1 MSTNNTNDLFIQ
13 ASRRKLRFSSSK
25 GSLGID
31 DLWDLSLPSLDAIAV
46 NLDEQIQKVG
56 KKSFLAKRAASTL
69 ELDIAFEIVKFVLET
84 RVAENEASKLKADKE
99 AQKAF
104 LTNLLKEKQ
113 MDEIK
118 GLSAEEIQKKI
129 EAL

>member
-1 MSTNNTNDLFIQ
+1 MSTTPHGLFIE
-13 ASRRKLRFSSSK
+13 ASRRKIRFASNK
-25 GSLGID
+25 GSLEVS
-31 DLWDLSLPSLDAIAV
+31 DLWDLSLTSLDAIAV
-46 NLDEQIQKVG
+46 SLDEQIQKAG

-99 AQKAF
+99 SQKAF
-104 LTNLLKEKQ
+104 LSNLLKEKQ

-129 EAL
+129 DAL

>member
-1 MSTNNTNDLFIQ
+1 MSTTPNDLFIQ
-13 ASRRKLRFSSSK
+13 ASRRKLRFSSPK
-25 GSLGID
+25 GSLGAD
-31 DLWDLSLPSLDAIAV
+31 DLWDLSLSSLDAIAV
-46 NLDEQIQKVG
+46 NLDDLIQKAG

-99 AQKAF
+99 SQKAF
-104 LTNLLKEKQ
+104 LSNLLKEKQ

-118 GLSAEEIQKKI
+118 GLSAEEIQKRI